1 MSDIK
6 EFSLNPREFFP
17 KSMSFVIES
26 LKNNKKIKLVGNSN
40 NSNQIARVAET
51 LKREGYIEYDDI
63 KTQTQI
69 DDNSRQVK
77 LAITMHVT
85 SNFDELSK
93 KYEEETKKKL
103 EERKKRENK
112 KE

>member
-1 MSDIK
+1 MADTKKYIK
-6 EFSLNPREFFP
+6 SIDFGSENLAIKDTEAVSTINGY
-17 KSMSFVIES
+17 SASNGVITNGSGTEVTFA
-26 LKNNKKIKLVGNSN
+26 NTPIT
-40 NSNQIARVAET
+40 E
-51 LKREGYIEYDDI
+51 
-63 KTQTQI
+63 TQI